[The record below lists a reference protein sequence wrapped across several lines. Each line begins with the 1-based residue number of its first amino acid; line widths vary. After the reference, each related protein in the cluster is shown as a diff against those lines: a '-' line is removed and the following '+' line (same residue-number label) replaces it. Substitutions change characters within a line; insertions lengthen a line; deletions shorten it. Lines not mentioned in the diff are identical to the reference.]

1 MVRRR
6 LHGETQKRRQKRRA
20 RVLKLSASAHRVE
33 ATQRPMDFEASPELE
48 REDLE
53 FIEAMRDAGV
63 RRLPGAGGLPVRQ
76 RAIER
81 AHFTSEEQNARDFA
95 AAMAELGV
103 RPLEECVHGAD
114 TATSKSVRL
123 REPPAFPAAG
133 AAPPLPH
140 ELARVSARS
149 LPATAPPGVPA
160 GTRIVTTA
168 RDTALMEQA
177 LREGMAGLS
186 AKFEGVPAPAPM
198 RGRRRSIAPVEEP
211 DAELDLHGVTQ
222 EQALRRVLDF
232 LLKAHRLRLRAVLI
246 ITGRGL
252 GSGEQGPVLRTAVT
266 RWLERNGGPYVR
278 DFHPAPPR
286 HGGEG
291 ALWVVMR

>member
-1 MVRRR
+1 MARRR

-33 ATQRPMDFEASPELE
+33 ATRRPMAFEALPELE

-53 FIEAMRDAGV
+53 FLEAMRDAGV
-63 RRLPGAGGLPVRQ
+63 RRLPGAGGLPARE

-81 AHFTSEEQNARDFA
+81 AHFASEDQNARDFA

-103 RPLEECVHGAD
+103 RPLEACAHKRS
-114 TATSKSVRL
+114 TAIPQSPPP
-123 REPPAFPAAG
+123 REPPAFPATG
-133 AAPPLPH
+133 TAPALPH
-140 ELARVSARS
+140 KPPQVSVHQF
-149 LPATAPPGVPA
+149 PATAASGASA

-168 RDTALMEQA
+168 ADGELMEEVMRKG
-177 LREGMAGLS
+177 LTNLS
-186 AKFEGVPAPAPM
+186 AKFEGAPAPAPM
-198 RGRRRSIAPVEEP
+198 RGRRRSATPVAEP
-211 DAELDLHGVTQ
+211 DAELDLHGATQ
-222 EQALRRVLDF
+222 EQALRRIQDF

-266 RWLERNGGPYVR
+266 RWLERNGGPYIR
-278 DFHPAPPR
+278 DFRPAPPR